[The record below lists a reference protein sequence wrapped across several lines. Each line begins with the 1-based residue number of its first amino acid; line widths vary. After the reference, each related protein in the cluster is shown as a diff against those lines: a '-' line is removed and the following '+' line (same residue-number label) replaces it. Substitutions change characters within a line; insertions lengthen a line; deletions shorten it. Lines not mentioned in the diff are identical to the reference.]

1 MKNDLLEKELLEAYR
16 VYGYEYDEEFYPM
29 SIYRRG
35 VKTEV
40 KVDEVLME
48 MFVYWLDLVNASD
61 FGNDEGLEGVLV

>member
-61 FGNDEGLEGVLV
+61 FGKIGRAHV

>member
-1 MKNDLLEKELLEAYR
+1 MKNDLLERELLEAYR

>member
-1 MKNDLLEKELLEAYR
+1 MKNDLLERELLEAYR

-29 SIYRRG
+29 SIYKRG

-40 KVDEVLME
+40 RVDEVLIE
-48 MFVYWLDLVNASD
+48 AFRYWLDVVNASD